1 MNLPEV
7 LSVAFVTLIIYV
19 VVTVVLIR
27 IFLKKRIMKFANQL
41 FKKPEVVAYEK

>member
-1 MNLPEV
+1 MNIPEV

-27 IFLKKRIMKFANQL
+27 FFLKKRI
-41 FKKPEVVAYEK
+41 

>member
-19 VVTVVLIR
+19 VGTLILIR
-27 IFLKKRIMKFANQL
+27 IFLKRNIRRLKNELA
-41 FKKPEVVAYEK
+41 